1 MWSTCSIDTG
11 HASTQAPHVTQSHTT
26 SSVTAFGTSGDGS
39 KSTSRSSSLGPSAK
53 TWSRR
58 PMISSL
64 GESAL
69 PVFHAGH
76 ASWQR
81 PHSVHENVSIICF
94 QVRSGTVPAPK
105 RRSSSSP
112 SKSSGSSRPPGPVR
126 PKYTLNAAVAMC
138 RCLEWGR

>member
-11 HASTQAPHVTQSHTT
+11 HACTQAPQVTQSHTT

-39 KSTSRSSSLGPSAK
+39 KRSTSRSSCGPSAK

-58 PMISSL
+58 PMMSSF
-64 GESAL
+64 GDSAL
-69 PVFHAGH
+69 PVFHAGQ

-81 PHSVHENVSIICF
+81 PHSVQENVSIICF
-94 QVRSGTVPAPK
+94 QVRSWIVPAPK

-126 PKYTLNAAVAMC
+126 PK
-138 RCLEWGR
+138 